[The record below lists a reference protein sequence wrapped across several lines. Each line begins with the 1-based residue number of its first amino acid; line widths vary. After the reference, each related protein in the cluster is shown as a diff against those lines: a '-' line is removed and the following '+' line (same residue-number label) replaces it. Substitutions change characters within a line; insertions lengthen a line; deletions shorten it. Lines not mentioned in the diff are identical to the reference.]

1 MSRDLLPPDIA
12 LVQMLEDI
20 ATEQARDNA
29 AREQHNC
36 ELLEVLREIRDEL
49 RGIAIARRP

>member
-12 LVQMLEDI
+12 LVQVLEDI
-20 ATEQARDNA
+20 ETEQARANA

-36 ELLEVLREIRDEL
+36 ELLQVLCEIRDEL